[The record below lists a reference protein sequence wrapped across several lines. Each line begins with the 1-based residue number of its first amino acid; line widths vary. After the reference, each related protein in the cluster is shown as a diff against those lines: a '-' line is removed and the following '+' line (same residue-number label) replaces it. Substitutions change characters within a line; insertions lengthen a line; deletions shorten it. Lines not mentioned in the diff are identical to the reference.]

1 LALGDSDVQSTSV
14 TSTEVYSQEDYET
27 FSPKVIKLLH
37 EVTIDATLQPSNQLH
52 TNVVPPGR
60 SINVYRMRGGGYNR
74 VLGATLLDGTACVV
88 RIPRLSENQDV
99 PEVADHAAIL
109 SYVAKYLPV
118 PPVLKYDIS
127 YNNPIRSAYMIQGLM
142 PGVPLEDIYGG
153 MSATEKAQ
161 IVKEVVGVMKKM
173 DDITFSGIGLLK
185 ASADSGIRLAP
196 WKPDKDDA
204 AYTPPTTIPSFL
216 FQRFKSHSAE
226 CLRLDPTP
234 GQDNIFTR
242 GLAPL
247 VEQVAR
253 NRNLDTH
260 IRLYHNDFE
269 PRNIL
274 VDRNPDGTFVV
285 TAVLDFD
292 RACAAPAEVAQVVP
306 HWLWTW
312 NIAELDGDVRFA
324 NQDPEDPQAL
334 ALKRLFDVEIERVF
348 PGFWEFWTRNTAL
361 CELLHFAIEGI
372 DSNEGFR
379 RANKL
384 IAELRAKPTR
394 EVEQD
399 KTVNQ
404 DMRVVRRTL
413 AEVEEMH
420 RVERNWLKPL
430 IDRFWSHLCSY
441 IDRV

>member
-1 LALGDSDVQSTSV
+1 MSSLLSSAHSPEQCHHQLPFQEFEGQCDLASGDSDVESTSV
-14 TSTEVYSQEDYET
+14 TSTEVYSQEGYET

-37 EVTIDATLQPSNQLH
+37 EVTIDATLQLSNQLH
-52 TNVVPPGR
+52 NVVPPSC

-74 VLGATLLDGTACVV
+74 VLGATLPDSTACVV

-99 PEVADHAAIL
+99 PEVADQAAIL

-142 PGVPLEDIYGG
+142 PGVPLEDIYGR

-185 ASADSGIRLAP
+185 ASA
-196 WKPDKDDA
+196 
-204 AYTPPTTIPSFL
+204 
-216 FQRFKSHSAE
+216 
-226 CLRLDPTP
+226 
-234 GQDNIFTR
+234 
-242 GLAPL
+242 APL

-260 IRLYHNDFE
+260 IRLYHDDFE

-274 VDRNPDGTFVV
+274 VDRNPDGTYVV

-324 NQDPEDPQAL
+324 KQDPEDPQAL

-361 CELLHFAIEGI
+361 RELLHFAIEGI
-372 DSNEGFR
+372 NSNEGFR

-384 IAELRAKPTR
+384 IAELHAKSMR

-404 DMRVVRRTL
+404 NMRVV
-413 AEVEEMH
+413 
-420 RVERNWLKPL
+420 
-430 IDRFWSHLCSY
+430 
-441 IDRV
+441 